1 MEKKVPKIFQAR
13 DHFYIFLDEELVK
26 PLFLYGIIN
35 LGVHQEFRRDEQST
49 NRIVSHNE
57 HYVITSFF
65 NNTTE
70 FIENL
75 DFLDR
80 NYFLAAYSKN
90 DFSFVDELKVDGA
103 IYGIT
108 RQGYLIEIIDDNP
121 ENFTI
126 RFLDIQPVAGDS

>member
-1 MEKKVPKIFQAR
+1 MHHRPYRRICNILIHLNKALIEWYLEKKAPKIFEAR
-13 DHFYIFLDEELVK
+13 DHFYILLDEELVK

-70 FIENL
+70 FIETR
-75 DFLDR
+75 DR
-80 NYFLAAYSKN
+80 SEERRVGK
-90 DFSFVDELKVDGA
+90 GCR
-103 IYGIT
+103 G
-108 RQGYLIEIIDDNP
+108 
-121 ENFTI
+121 
-126 RFLDIQPVAGDS
+126 

>member
-70 FIENL
+70 FIETRDSL
-75 DFLDR
+75 TR
-80 NYFLAAYSKN
+80 NYFLAVYDRETYS
-90 DFSFVDELKVDGA
+90 FIGELPVEGT
-103 IYGIT
+103 IT
-108 RQGYLIEIIDDNP
+108 GTTR
-121 ENFTI
+121 
-126 RFLDIQPVAGDS
+126 